1 MPTSRTSGI
10 ILEQQAIAPRIR
22 DVNSI
27 LTEGYPS
34 LYKLFELFPM
44 KQLDKLK
51 EEIKMQIFLDSNI
64 RNNILR
70 KELSIVINK
79 AIVKIVVVKY
89 SHYI

>member
-1 MPTSRTSGI
+1 
-10 ILEQQAIAPRIR
+10 
-22 DVNSI
+22 
-27 LTEGYPS
+27 
-34 LYKLFELFPM
+34 M

-70 KELSIVINK
+70 KELSIVINN
-79 AIVKIVVVKY
+79 AIVVVKY

>member
-1 MPTSRTSGI
+1 
-10 ILEQQAIAPRIR
+10 
-22 DVNSI
+22 
-27 LTEGYPS
+27 
-34 LYKLFELFPM
+34 M
-44 KQLDKLK
+44 KRLDKLK

-70 KELSIVINK
+70 KELSIVINN

>member
-1 MPTSRTSGI
+1 
-10 ILEQQAIAPRIR
+10 
-22 DVNSI
+22 
-27 LTEGYPS
+27 
-34 LYKLFELFPM
+34 M

-70 KELSIVINK
+70 KELSIVINN

-89 SHYI
+89 NHYI

>member
-1 MPTSRTSGI
+1 
-10 ILEQQAIAPRIR
+10 
-22 DVNSI
+22 
-27 LTEGYPS
+27 
-34 LYKLFELFPM
+34 M

-64 RNNILR
+64 RNNILEYLR
-70 KELSIVINK
+70 KELSIVINN

>member
-1 MPTSRTSGI
+1 
-10 ILEQQAIAPRIR
+10 
-22 DVNSI
+22 
-27 LTEGYPS
+27 
-34 LYKLFELFPM
+34 M

-70 KELSIVINK
+70 KELSIVINN

>member
-1 MPTSRTSGI
+1 
-10 ILEQQAIAPRIR
+10 
-22 DVNSI
+22 
-27 LTEGYPS
+27 
-34 LYKLFELFPM
+34 M

-70 KELSIVINK
+70 KELSIVINN
-79 AIVKIVVVKY
+79 AIVKIVVKY